1 MRIENIDQLIEQDI
15 LKQRVC
21 KIKYSS
27 AYENYLKQKL
37 SLLYKTFN
45 VFQMEDLFL
54 ADATPEKNSRL
65 KSWGIGL
72 LKNLLGII
80 PKYGITFTALF
91 SISDTIY
98 FLKTS
103 DLEKLMEKL
112 QLREKPYKKYKKI
125 KNIIIVKNVA
135 YLNAEEIDK
144 IRVIQ
149 ELIQKKYIINTLLIF
164 CEPMDFASSI
174 YVNQEAVYVV
184 PLDNKV
190 LHSTFHYT
198 LNKDQI
204 EILEILGIEYIEY
217 VRNLETDLSANMD
230 NLVKKIILDMLQKAG
245 YEEEERLNDFLR
257 LCSLLFDAFYYEDIE
272 KIADLK
278 NVCCEDEIKKSIDS
292 KLIRRNI
299 QNEYHF
305 FINKVRQYYQNS
317 ACLYS
322 DNIRNHILSYL
333 KEKYPH
339 RYTDLALAYILA
351 SDSTEEKV
359 SICLKAIY
367 FEQRK
372 APVYKIKEITHYLD
386 GVDFDCIK
394 AFIKLNDIYS
404 LTLYSHSN
412 VDNLCKQCFYGLND
426 LGFLTPEEKLICLSS
441 VAKVSYEIMKPS
453 FLLEIDTQYRNLFGK
468 VCISRTYEKYISFIL
483 DYVVFSTSIE
493 QSFETSQVVQR
504 LLKYLQ
510 KSNISLQDKIRYSR
524 LGNALFCNDPDK
536 AMELTKQAYEL
547 SEDYLIEHKCAT
559 INYSCSLGIC
569 GEYGIAYD
577 ILQREF
583 DGFFNT
589 NIIDVSAENNFII
602 VSYLNKRQ
610 SIKWLVKKLLNLT
623 EKIKIDT
630 FSDSQII
637 YNNLFAALIEE
648 NRSINDE
655 EIEKIFHK
663 MQGNTND
670 TYHSFFLHQN
680 RMTFYFLQN
689 NYKQYKQER
698 ELYQVPGLLSS
709 YKDFFKAKA
718 DFLEGNI
725 NQSWNI
731 QQLQENLAIW
741 GEIYPEKKYSL
752 YKRPVLFGFIERWFE

>member
-1 MRIENIDQLIEQDI
+1 
-15 LKQRVC
+15 
-21 KIKYSS
+21 
-27 AYENYLKQKL
+27 
-37 SLLYKTFN
+37 
-45 VFQMEDLFL
+45 
-54 ADATPEKNSRL
+54 
-65 KSWGIGL
+65 
-72 LKNLLGII
+72 
-80 PKYGITFTALF
+80 
-91 SISDTIY
+91 
-98 FLKTS
+98 
-103 DLEKLMEKL
+103 
-112 QLREKPYKKYKKI
+112 
-125 KNIIIVKNVA
+125 
-135 YLNAEEIDK
+135 
-144 IRVIQ
+144 
-149 ELIQKKYIINTLLIF
+149 
-164 CEPMDFASSI
+164 
-174 YVNQEAVYVV
+174 
-184 PLDNKV
+184 
-190 LHSTFHYT
+190 
-198 LNKDQI
+198 
-204 EILEILGIEYIEY
+204 
-217 VRNLETDLSANMD
+217 
-230 NLVKKIILDMLQKAG
+230 
-245 YEEEERLNDFLR
+245 
-257 LCSLLFDAFYYEDIE
+257 
-272 KIADLK
+272 
-278 NVCCEDEIKKSIDS
+278 
-292 KLIRRNI
+292 
-299 QNEYHF
+299 
-305 FINKVRQYYQNS
+305 
-317 ACLYS
+317 
-322 DNIRNHILSYL
+322 
-333 KEKYPH
+333 
-339 RYTDLALAYILA
+339 
-351 SDSTEEKV
+351 
-359 SICLKAIY
+359 
-367 FEQRK
+367 
-372 APVYKIKEITHYLD
+372 
-386 GVDFDCIK
+386 
-394 AFIKLNDIYS
+394 
-404 LTLYSHSN
+404 
-412 VDNLCKQCFYGLND
+412 
-426 LGFLTPEEKLICLSS
+426 
-441 VAKVSYEIMKPS
+441 
-453 FLLEIDTQYRNLFGK
+453 
-468 VCISRTYEKYISFIL
+468 
-483 DYVVFSTSIE
+483 
-493 QSFETSQVVQR
+493 
-504 LLKYLQ
+504 
-510 KSNISLQDKIRYSR
+510 
-524 LGNALFCNDPDK
+524 
-536 AMELTKQAYEL
+536 MELTKQAYEL